1 MATEL
6 KRSTK
11 LAWRKWL
18 LTEPGVEGM
27 LILRERVPAVV
38 KGQPH
43 EMIYDGGYAQGYQKC
58 LDNITELI
66 AVEDRPAKDE
76 SND

>member
-1 MATEL
+1 
-6 KRSTK
+6 
-11 LAWRKWL
+11 
-18 LTEPGVEGM
+18 M

-66 AVEDRPAKDE
+66 AVEDKPAKDE